1 MQAASSAGCRKAAR
15 TRAAGTPQAY
25 APQRLH
31 SLQPHASSCEYK
43 RTWGDTRAEA
53 KLLSSDRGGARW
65 NKRAWCP
72 IPWTDPVA
80 ISWVCA
86 EQSRAADTSPPP
98 QKKKWGLE
106 KMLGLS
112 TQCSI
117 SIHETYL
124 WLLTALLWVMFVS
137 RVTTFDFPPVK
148 SGARDNAC
156 KQAVAI
162 SVTSTLLVYTVGLIL
177 IDP

>member
-53 KLLSSDRGGARW
+53 KLLSSDRGGAPW

-72 IPWTDPVA
+72 VPRTDPVA

-86 EQSRAADTSPPP
+86 EQSRAADTSPLPP
-98 QKKKWGLE
+98 E
-106 KMLGLS
+106 KSEGWKRCWVSARSARSRFMKPTCG
-112 TQCSI
+112 CSLRC
-117 SIHETYL
+117 SGSCLFHVL
-124 WLLTALLWVMFVS
+124 LLLTSLLLNQAPEITLVS
-137 RVTTFDFPPVK
+137 R
-148 SGARDNAC
+148 
-156 KQAVAI
+156 Q
-162 SVTSTLLVYTVGLIL
+162 LLSQSLLLYSFIQ
-177 IDP
+177 